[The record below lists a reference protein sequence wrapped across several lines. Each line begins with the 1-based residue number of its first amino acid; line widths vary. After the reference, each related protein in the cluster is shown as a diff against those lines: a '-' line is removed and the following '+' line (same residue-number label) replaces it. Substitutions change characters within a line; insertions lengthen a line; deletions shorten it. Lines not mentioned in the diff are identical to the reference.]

1 MQKIRAKFALRFLK
15 KSSLDGCEIRA
26 YGVKTSSDEK
36 ATELGKEKLDTEN
49 LITFSFNYT
58 GNERWSMLKVLCHE
72 MNIF

>member
-36 ATELGKEKLDTEN
+36 ATELGKRTVGHGN